1 MMMIVIYDDHCGGDD
16 DHFDDISCTLVN
28 VILYCDECNIF
39 LVCVPFPIIN
49 CTFNFA
55 QRYTFD
61 DRKTFIRS
69 VFDKVESEI

>member
-1 MMMIVIYDDHCGGDD
+1 MMIVIYDDHCGGDG
-16 DHFDDISCTLVN
+16 DHMMITLMT
-28 VILYCDECNIF
+28 YPECDEYNTF
-39 LVCVPFPIIN
+39 LVCVPFPIVK
-49 CTFNFA
+49 CSFNFA